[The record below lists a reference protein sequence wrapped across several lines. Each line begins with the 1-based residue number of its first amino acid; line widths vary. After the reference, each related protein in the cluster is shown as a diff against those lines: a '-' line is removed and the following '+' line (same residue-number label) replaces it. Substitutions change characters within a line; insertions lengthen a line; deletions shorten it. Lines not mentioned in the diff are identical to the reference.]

1 MEEHIMIQFSKKEI
15 EQYRK
20 RIQNNP
26 ALVRHLQEEV
36 KAVFTSRIQVPEKG
50 IGNWILYYYCP
61 DCSVALEFNRNNERL
76 IMA

>member
-50 IGNWILYYYCP
+50 IGNWILYYYL
-61 DCSVALEFNRNNERL
+61 SGLFGSAG
-76 IMA
+76 I